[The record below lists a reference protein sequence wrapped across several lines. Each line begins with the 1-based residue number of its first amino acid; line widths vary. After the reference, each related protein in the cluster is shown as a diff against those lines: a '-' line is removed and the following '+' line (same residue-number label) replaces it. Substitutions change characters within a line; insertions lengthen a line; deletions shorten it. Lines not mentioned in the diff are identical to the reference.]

1 MARINLLPW
10 REELREQRKQQ
21 FLVIL
26 GGVLVAS
33 AALVFL
39 GDQYFTAA
47 IENQN
52 ARNDFLRK
60 EIVVL
65 DARIKEISELK
76 SRRQQLLER
85 MKIIQDLQG
94 NRPIIGRVF
103 DQLVRTLPDG
113 VYFTDLKMTGRNIAI
128 AGAAES
134 NNRVSNLMR
143 NMDASE
149 WLTAPTLNEVKA
161 VTQGG
166 GGPGQRVP
174 VDRAADA
181 AGRAGCQGQE
191 WGCARSQEMSLASS
205 LESLRKIDIN
215 DLDLNNIGSWP
226 AAVKVIVCVL
236 LTAAVLALGYN
247 FHLSDMQAQLE
258 QQAAEEETL
267 KQQFSTK
274 AFQAANLEAYKAQMK
289 EMEESF
295 GALLRQLPSDT
306 EVPGLL
312 EDITRTGLGSGLE
325 FEEIKLL
332 PEVTQQF
339 YIELPIQ
346 ISVVGGYHDLATF
359 VSGVSSLPR
368 IVTLHDFEI
377 KPVEPGSTS
386 KLRMS
391 ILAKTYRYNDKGL
404 KK

>member
-1 MARINLLPW
+1 
-10 REELREQRKQQ
+10 
-21 FLVIL
+21 
-26 GGVLVAS
+26 
-33 AALVFL
+33 
-39 GDQYFTAA
+39 
-47 IENQN
+47 
-52 ARNDFLRK
+52 
-60 EIVVL
+60 
-65 DARIKEISELK
+65 
-76 SRRQQLLER
+76 
-85 MKIIQDLQG
+85 
-94 NRPIIGRVF
+94 
-103 DQLVRTLPDG
+103 
-113 VYFTDLKMTGRNIAI
+113 
-128 AGAAES
+128 
-134 NNRVSNLMR
+134 
-143 NMDASE
+143 
-149 WLTAPTLNEVKA
+149 
-161 VTQGG
+161 
-166 GGPGQRVP
+166 
-174 VDRAADA
+174 
-181 AGRAGCQGQE
+181 
-191 WGCARSQEMSLASS
+191 MSLASS
-205 LESLRKIDIN
+205 LESLRKIDVN

-247 FHLSDMQAQLE
+247 FHLRDLQTQLE
-258 QQAAEEETL
+258 QQAAQEESL
-267 KQQFSTK
+267 KQQFATK

-377 KPVEPGSTS
+377 KPASPDNTSEHPGQDLPLQRQGAEEMRARLILSSLLLTMLAGCGANSEFGDLQAYMNEVRARPKGNIEPLPKFQPYEAFTYSAS
-386 KLRMS
+386 NLRSPFQPPVKIDLTVRQKGNKVVKPDETRVKQFLEGFNIETFEMVGTLS
-391 ILAKTYRYNDKGL
+391 NAQGTFALVKGAGGVHRVRVGDYLGRNDGKVVGISEGKIDVIEIVPDGEGNWLERPRSLTL
-404 KK
+404 KERS